1 MKMYIYNEDMELIE
15 RALRHEVEL
24 LKMMDHDSLLSYS
37 LVNAENLLDR
47 WLFMKRLYGYQ
58 NVSKL
63 N

>member
-24 LKMMDHDSLLSYS
+24 LKMMDHDRLLSYS
-37 LVNAENLLDR
+37 LVNAESLLDR
-47 WLFMKRLYGYQ
+47 WLFMKRIYGYR

-63 N
+63 I